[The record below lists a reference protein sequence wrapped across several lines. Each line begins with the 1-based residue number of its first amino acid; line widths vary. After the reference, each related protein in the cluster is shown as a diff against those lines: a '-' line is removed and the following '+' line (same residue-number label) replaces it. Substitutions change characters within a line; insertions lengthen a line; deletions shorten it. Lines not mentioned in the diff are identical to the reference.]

1 MSYCVLTRFSQA
13 TESDHRHLLC
23 TLEPTLL
30 KIKWLLL
37 WWILQSDKPSNQFE
51 GLSDFIQTSWII
63 FPLLTCSNTPTQPCV
78 YSSCRVI
85 YSLNTC
91 SGDRGH
97 FKQKQQQS
105 EMDSSKKPTSVLT
118 PHTHTQYTTHD
129 LSCCLSSW
137 AHGTKKTH
145 QMKPRYQ
152 SEAETQRREKL
163 KLCLTTVKSCRRCC

>member
-105 EMDSSKKPTSVLT
+105 EMDSSKNPTSVLT
-118 PHTHTQYTTHD
+118 PHTHTHSIQHMTCHVVFPVEHTEPRKH
-129 LSCCLSSW
+129 
-137 AHGTKKTH
+137 TKWSPDTKV
-145 QMKPRYQ
+145 R
-152 SEAETQRREKL
+152 QRHKGEKN
-163 KLCLTTVKSCRRCC
+163 